1 MDNITFYSTQVFLS
15 EEQTNP
21 DSFIAKFIICDFGRN
36 ANGTALNRDTIEQW
50 VGTLKNKP
58 LVGKIKMKYDG
69 TYDFTGHN
77 VKKIEKVDGNG
88 NKYQELEFDT
98 EAFGTFFDV
107 GIETINE
114 TEVIV
119 ASCEIWKRFAKA
131 CDVIVSRIKSGN
143 LNTSWEIS
151 TVDWSQGI
159 VDGLLT
165 KIINVGRFI
174 GHCLLGQ
181 NVAPAYQSSGLLEI
195 ASDQHDEELELAL
208 SQDMVESLNN
218 NTTEGGNQK
227 IMKKNKDTVV
237 VSENTNIAEVQFG
250 GEKTTSP
257 IDENTSDCFD
267 VSQLTEWDLRKK
279 VREACVTKLG
289 KWCWIFMHFPKDGEV
304 WVEVEERDS
313 ELDYIRFTYTI
324 ENDVVTISDPENVKL
339 TVSVAEMNIKIAEL
353 ETQIATKDDAIVK
366 AGIEISSLKT
376 EIVELIPFKE
386 KFESAE
392 QLRITSEQE
401 EKKNTLIA
409 SIVKTGFIT
418 KEEIETSEELKSF
431 VDSLD
436 EKSLK
441 AVVAERLIESLN
453 NKKEQKVEMSSTEN
467 RMTAST
473 NLNNVEDELDAK
485 SIMKTFLGGR

>member
-21 DSFIAKFIICDFGRN
+21 DSFIAKFVICDFGRN
-36 ANGTALNRDTIEQW
+36 ANGVALNRDTIEQW

-77 VKKIEKVDGNG
+77 VKKVEKVDSNG

-119 ASCEIWKRFAKA
+119 ASCEIWKRFTKA
-131 CDVIVSRIKSGN
+131 CDVIVNRIKSGS

-151 TVDWSQGI
+151 TVDSSQGI

-181 NVAPAYQSSGLLEI
+181 NIAPAYQSSGLIEI
-195 ASDQHDEELELAL
+195 ASEQHDEELELAL
-208 SQDMVESLNN
+208 SQDIVESLNN
-218 NTTEGGNQK
+218 NTVEGGSQE
-227 IMKKNKDTVV
+227 IMKKNKDALV
-237 VSENTNIAEVQFG
+237 VSQDANIAEIHLE
-250 GEKTTSP
+250 GENKISP

-279 VREACVTKLG
+279 VREACVAKLG

-304 WVEVEERDS
+304 WVEVEERES
-313 ELDYIRFTYTI
+313 ELDYVRFTYTI
-324 ENDVVTISDPENVKL
+324 ENDIVTISDPENVKL
-339 TVSVAEMNIKIAEL
+339 TVSVSEMNIKIAEL
-353 ETQIATKDDAIVK
+353 ETQISTKDDAIVN

-376 EIVELIPFKE
+376 EIAELMPFKE
-386 KFESAE
+386 KFELAE
-392 QLRITSEQE
+392 QLRITAEQE

-409 SIVKTGFIT
+409 SIIKTGFIT
-418 KEEIETSEELKSF
+418 KEEIETSEELKSL

-453 NKKEQKVEMSSTEN
+453 KKKEQTVETSSTDN
-467 RMTAST
+467 KMNVST